1 MRVPVYLPIMLD
13 CTAQRCVV
21 IGGGTVAERKI
32 LGLLEAAAEVIVIS
46 PDLTPRLSELA
57 EKQGTAA
64 LAGRGETAE
73 LMEQDER
80 AEIVGQDE
88 RAEVVGQDERAE
100 VVGQDEITEVVDQD
114 ERAEVVGQDERAEVV
129 GQDEIT
135 EVVGQ
140 DEITEVVDQDE
151 RAEVVR
157 QGGLTWLAR
166 CYASGDLRGAFLV
179 YAASND
185 RDVNEAVAREARSL
199 GIPVNVVSHAE
210 TGSFISPGVL
220 RRGRLTVAVSTSG
233 AGPVAAGQIKGLLEE
248 VLGAEYEPYLEFLH
262 TMRTE
267 IKKREAT
274 SEVRGRLL
282 RKLGMLDV
290 LNEIRQGTFIE
301 WTPELID
308 GWIAANREE

>member
-21 IGGGTVAERKI
+21 IGGGTVAERKV

-46 PDLTPRLSELA
+46 PDLTPRLSVLA
-57 EKQGTAA
+57 EKQVTAE
-64 LAGRGETAE
+64 LAERGETAE
-73 LMEQDER
+73 LVER
-80 AEIVGQDE
+80 DE
-88 RAEVVGQDERAE
+88 RAEVVGRDERAE
-100 VVGQDEITEVVDQD
+100 VVG
-114 ERAEVVGQDERAEVV
+114 
-129 GQDEIT
+129 
-135 EVVGQ
+135 
-140 DEITEVVDQDE
+140 
-151 RAEVVR
+151 

-166 CYASGDLRGAFLV
+166 CYVSGDIRGAFLV

-210 TGSFISPGVL
+210 AGSFISPGVL

-267 IKKREAT
+267 IKMREAA